1 VNPFRNILRLSVGDL
16 LARIL
21 SFLAFIYLARVLGV
35 NSYGVVEFALSVAI
49 YLQAFTEGGLDL
61 WATREV
67 AQGKSLKRV
76 AAQVVPLRFLLGL
89 VGFGGLV
96 LLLPLFPDYPQMGLL
111 LVLFGLRAFSQALD
125 LRWVFMGQEKMR
137 VVATGLIIAQV
148 VFAGA
153 VFGLVRGPADV
164 VWVPIVQLVGNLVM
178 AGYFYYWFVAS
189 ERTLLIRPT
198 FRGIKQALGPSL
210 TLGASR
216 GLALLS
222 FNFDTLLLGFLLSST
237 AVGLYNA
244 AYRPLAAILT
254 VSATYALA
262 LFPAL
267 SRTYSGDGQQFSE
280 LVLRSLRLTAI
291 CAIPIGVSGS
301 FLAAPLVEL
310 LFGAD
315 YAGAAPVLQV
325 LSWSATLVVLRVT
338 FRQAL
343 AASGRQRLDL
353 ICATV
358 ATAINIGLN
367 LVFIP
372 VFGIVGAAVATLV
385 SEVVW
390 VGAVIFSSA
399 RLVPA
404 PAVLVQL
411 ARPVIAGGAMVG
423 CFLLTASLPWLLQ
436 PLIAGTA
443 YLGVLLLLGDKEV
456 RSWVPRLST

>member
-1 VNPFRNILRLSVGDL
+1 L

-35 NSYGVVEFALSVAI
+35 DGYGVVEFALSVAI

-67 AQGKSLKRV
+67 AQGKSVKRLV
-76 AAQVVPLRFLLGL
+76 AQVVPLRFLLGL

-111 LVLFGLRAFSQALD
+111 LVLFGLRAFSQSLD

-137 VVATGLIIAQV
+137 SVATGLIIAQV

-164 VWVPIVQLVGNLVM
+164 VWVPIVQLVGNLAM
-178 AGYFYYWFVAS
+178 AGYFYYRFVAS
-189 ERTLLIRPT
+189 ERTPLVRPT
-198 FRGIKQALGPSL
+198 FRGIRQALGPSL

-222 FNFDTLLLGFLLSST
+222 FNFDTLLLGFLLGAT

-244 AYRPLAAILT
+244 AYRPLTALLT
-254 VSATYALA
+254 VSATYGLG

-267 SRTYSGDGQQFSE
+267 SRAFSENSQQFSE

-291 CAIPIGVSGS
+291 CAIPIGVGGS

-315 YAGAAPVLQV
+315 YAAAAPVLQL
-325 LSWSATLVVLRVT
+325 LSWSAMLVVLRVT

-343 AASGRQRLDL
+343 AASGHQRLDL
-353 ICATV
+353 VCATV
-358 ATAINIGLN
+358 ATSINVGLN

-372 VFGIVGAAVATLV
+372 QFGIVGAAIATLV

-390 VGAVIFSSA
+390 VSAAIFSSA
-399 RLVPA
+399 RLVPI
-404 PAVLVQL
+404 PAVLMQL
-411 ARPVIAGGAMVG
+411 ARPTIAGAAMVG
-423 CFLLTASLPWLLQ
+423 CFLVTSNLSWLLQ
-436 PLIAGTA
+436 PFIAGTA
-443 YLGVLLLLGDKEV
+443 YLSVLLLLGDREV
-456 RSWVPRLST
+456 RSWVPRVPASS